1 MRRSET
7 MVTLVAVAMLGGF
20 CVASTTS
27 AASAAPAPPTPK
39 RALAGVQIKPQ
50 AVGNQCL
57 DVAEANDGD
66 GALVSLWTC
75 NGSAAQRWS
84 LVNGRIQ
91 SDLPSHRCLDVRAG
105 NRRNGTV
112 VGMYRCENVERQ
124 QWRFEGEHIVSGLQ
138 SMCLSV
144 LDNNYGDGAAAVIW
158 ACARHPD
165 QSWETS

>member
-1 MRRSET
+1 MAP
-7 MVTLVAVAMLGGF
+7 LVAVAMLGGLG
-20 CVASTTS
+20 VAS
-27 AASAAPAPPTPK
+27 AASADPAP
-39 RALAGVQIKPQ
+39 RSASERVLAGVQIKPQ

-84 LVNGRIQ
+84 LANGKIQ

-138 SMCLSV
+138 GMCLSV

-158 ACARHPD
+158 ACARRPD
-165 QSWETS
+165 QSWTTA